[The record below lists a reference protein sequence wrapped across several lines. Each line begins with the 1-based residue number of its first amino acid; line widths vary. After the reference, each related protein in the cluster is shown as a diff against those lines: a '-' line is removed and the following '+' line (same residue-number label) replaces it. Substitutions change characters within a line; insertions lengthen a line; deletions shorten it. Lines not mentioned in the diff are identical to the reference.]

1 MLEEGTALNVVA
13 LGTDQT
19 SNEIVNFK
27 NRGIIISTVV
37 SNAGTGSIDGVEIH
51 VADGDG
57 GYKLL
62 YTLAFTSAIT
72 ANGSKIVALYPQ
84 ASLGGSFDGTP
95 VVGVLPRRFK
105 IVTSHANSNV
115 MTYKVSYQSL
125 A

>member
-27 NRGIIISTVV
+27 NRGILISTVV
-37 SNAGTGSIDGVEIH
+37 TSAGTGSIDGVEIH
-51 VADGDG
+51 VADGAG
-57 GYKLL
+57 GYKLM
-62 YTLAFTSAIT
+62 YTLAFTAALTTAIT
-72 ANGSKIVALYPQ
+72 KNVMLYPQ
-84 ASLGGSFDGTP
+84 ETLATLDGTC
-95 VVGVLPRRFK
+95 VIGVLPRRFK

-115 MTYKVSYQSL
+115 MTYKVNYQSL